1 MAGQWAHWGSYG
13 HTMARR
19 LRAVRTARGM
29 SQTRLAELAG
39 VSRNVISNLERN
51 ENAGRKPSDPQLS
64 TVYRLAQA
72 LAVPPAALLPGV
84 GERILH
90 VCPPEELPV
99 AMRWPADPADLRRFS
114 PRHLA
119 LAEPGDEPEF
129 VVPGGD

>member
-1 MAGQWAHWGSYG
+1 MTGQWTHWGSYG
-13 HTMARR
+13 HAMAWR
-19 LRAVRTARGM
+19 LRAVRRARGM
-29 SQTRLAELAG
+29 SQHRLAELAG

-84 GERILH
+84 GEQILP
-90 VCPPEELPV
+90 VCSPEQLPV
-99 AMRWPADPADLRRFS
+99 ALRWPGTPEDLRRFS

-119 LAEPGDEPEF
+119 LAQPGDVPEF
-129 VVPGGD
+129 VEPWGN